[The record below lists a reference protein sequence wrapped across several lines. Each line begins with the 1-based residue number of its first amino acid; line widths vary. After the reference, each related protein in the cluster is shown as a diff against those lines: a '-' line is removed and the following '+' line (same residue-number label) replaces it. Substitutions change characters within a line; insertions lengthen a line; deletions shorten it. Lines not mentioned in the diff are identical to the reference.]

1 VRSVSPAVK
10 QTIGKIVASSGARF
24 VEVAVM
30 APLAPHAHRVPM
42 LAGGPAAKAFA
53 DAMTPHG
60 MRVDVLDGAAT
71 AVPPRWK
78 CAAASSSRGFRR

>member
-53 DAMTPHG
+53 DAMTPLG
-60 MRVDVLDGAAT
+60 MRVDVLDGAIGG
-71 AVPPRWK
+71 
-78 CAAASSSRGFRR
+78 AAAVEMCRSIVVKGL